1 MPQLKKMILLYIASI
16 LISSVSFSQKTKLDT
31 IEIRVATLENFKDN
45 LNQLYTLNSEKL
57 ERHVDETVGKKV
69 EDIDESKRILK
80 WLLVIGIPATILGL
94 LGVYLSA
101 VKKAR
106 KIIVDRIETIVE
118 HKREDLIKLIETQE
132 FDTKLKNTKK
142 LLVLSSNDTAND
154 KIKETFSK
162 FKFKTVNFRVVSEY
176 TEYNGYDL
184 IIFNDFD
191 GLFSQVV
198 IDDFIAN
205 TPDEDVSFVA
215 YTTKNLTRN
224 SRINFSNSPFTLY
237 HSILST
243 LKYTEILK
251 VI

>member
-1 MPQLKKMILLYIASI
+1 MIWVCFACV
-16 LISSVSFSQKTKLDT
+16 LISSPGFAQKTKLDT
-31 IEIRVATLENFKDN
+31 LETRIATLENYKDN
-45 LNQLYTLNSEKL
+45 LDQLYTINAEKL
-57 ERHVDETVGKKV
+57 KKDIDDTVDKKV
-69 EDIDESKRILK
+69 EDIDEAKRILK
-80 WLLVIGIPATILGL
+80 WLLLIGIPATILGL
-94 LGVYLSA
+94 LAVYFGA

-142 LLVLSSNDTAND
+142 LLVLSANDAAND
-154 KIKETFSK
+154 KVKETFSK
-162 FKFKTVNFRVVSEY
+162 LKFKTVNFRVVTQY
-176 TEYNGYDL
+176 TAYTDYDL

-191 GLFSQVV
+191 GLFSQAV
-198 IDDFIAN
+198 IDDYIAN

-215 YTTKNLTRN
+215 FTTKNLTRN
-224 SRINFSNSPFTLY
+224 PRINFSNSPFTLY